1 MDLSNIEGSFH
12 RAVQSD
18 FNGGFLACSQK
29 VLGLIQEHG
38 SITTELFE
46 EFLIDEYQEIY
57 QAILELQRFSDV
69 EWSYLEDPRD
79 GDCLL
84 YTSPSPRD

>member
-1 MDLSNIEGSFH
+1 M
-12 RAVQSD
+12 
-18 FNGGFLACSQK
+18 
-29 VLGLIQEHG
+29 LGLIQEHG

-79 GDCLL
+79 GEVDLFDMFL
-84 YTSPSPRD
+84 ESEDE